1 MKKVRKSPKRKP
13 ATSTAHTTPLTPLP
27 GQLSTQG
34 TPPGRADL
42 FTGST
47 TGGNNETV
55 NGWFSLPPPPVL
67 TNKSSFIDYIKYGLL
82 YFNQHVQFLNNSKI
96 FAGIIVITLNIA
108 GKFVNF
114 KLSKTMESYLKHTF
128 SRNILIFCIAW
139 MGSREIYVAI
149 IITLLCI
156 LLLDFVCNESS
167 GYCMLPESFTSYH
180 MSLLENNA
188 PSKEEVEHAK
198 EVLKKAGEKLEETD
212 S

>member
-13 ATSTAHTTPLTPLP
+13 ATNITHPTSYTHPTPPLP
-27 GQLSTQG
+27 
-34 TPPGRADL
+34 PPGRTDL

-47 TGGNNETV
+47 KGVNETS
-55 NGWFSLPPPPVL
+55 NSWFSLPPPPVL
-67 TNKSSFIDYIKYGLL
+67 TKNSTFIDYVKYGLL

-188 PSKEEVEHAK
+188 PTKEEVEKAK
-198 EVLKKAGEKLEETD
+198 EVLKKAGENIKETD